1 MLSALVAGAA
11 LAQGQSNDLKISAWV
26 VFWNPACF
34 TRFAEQSSRV
44 TEVMPEWIAMDS
56 EGMPYRRVKENEAE
70 KASFWKTAK
79 ASGTTTLAMVSN
91 FASEAGGFD
100 ALRVQKM
107 LASKETRAKHIRQ
120 LVSIAKEDGFKGLD
134 IDIESLQAKDR
145 EAYSLYVEELAKA
158 TKRESLLLT
167 VTVHP
172 KTDDK
177 GGWEGPE
184 AQDYARI
191 GRAADVVKI
200 MCYDYS
206 WSGSSQPGPIAPD
219 DWVEQVITY
228 AKTVIPAKKIDMGV
242 AGYGYDWTTKPAGS
256 MRFDGWKDLD
266 SEATDCPR
274 SGERIN
280 GARYFSG
287 AGAFARKKAL
297 AKKLG
302 IRGLA
307 LWYLGSEDPA
317 VWTNFQ
323 P

>member
-1 MLSALVAGAA
+1 MLLSTLAAGVAF
-11 LAQGQSNDLKISAWV
+11 AQAPSNDLTISAWV
-26 VFWNPACF
+26 VFWNPDCF
-34 TRFAEQSSRV
+34 TRFAEQSSIV

-56 EGMPYRRVKENEAE
+56 EGMPYRRVKENDVE

-79 ASGTTTLAMVSN
+79 ASKTKTLAMISN

-100 ALRVQKM
+100 AARVQKM
-107 LASKETRAKHIRQ
+107 LATKEARAKHIRQ

-134 IDIESLQAKDR
+134 IDIESLHAKDK
-145 EAYSLYVEELAKA
+145 EAYSLYVEELAQA
-158 TKRESLLLT
+158 TKKARLFLT

-172 KTDDK
+172 KTNDK

-191 GRAADVVKI
+191 GKAADVVKI
-200 MCYDYS
+200 MCYDFS
-206 WSGSSQPGPIAPD
+206 WSGSQPGPIAPD

-266 SEATDCPR
+266 AEATDCPR

-317 VWTNFQ
+317 IWSSFK